1 MMLLLLACN
10 GGFQAEPV
18 AEVTLTADEL
28 PGREWRRMDIDQ
40 LDASLQAAT
49 GGHTWTEDGENLFVK
64 LSGTLGKP
72 DYLGATS
79 EDVSPGL
86 LFQKFLDDGAKQV
99 CTDFVWDELSKGEER
114 LWLVELGSVD
124 TLASE
129 PELVEQAV
137 ARGLLRFH
145 GKVVGGED
153 LQPWVDTFDAV
164 ATETG
169 EPARGWVVLCVAT
182 ITHPDFYAH

>member
-1 MMLLLLACN
+1 
-10 GGFQAEPV
+10 
-18 AEVTLTADEL
+18 
-28 PGREWRRMDIDQ
+28 MDIDQ

-49 GGHTWTEDGENLFVK
+49 GGHTWTENGENLFVK

-79 EDVSPGL
+79 EDLTPGL

-99 CTDFVWDELSKGEER
+99 CGDFVWDELSKTEER
-114 LWLVELGSVD
+114 LWLVDLTSSD
-124 TLASE
+124 TLATE
-129 PELVEQAV
+129 PERVEEAL

-145 GKVVGGED
+145 GKQGD
-153 LQPWVDTFDAV
+153 ALQPWLDTFDAV
-164 ATETG
+164 ATDEDPT
-169 EPARGWVVLCVAT
+169 RGWVVICVAM